1 MLNLHQKRNKL
12 FQLFTKRMTWLLL
25 LFGVV
30 LIAPV
35 SAQNPLVNQTIEK
48 AKVLRNEKK
57 FGEAARLLSDFEK
70 KYPGNLW
77 IEQLYAQTL
86 FWLKDY
92 RTADL
97 VYRRAIGY
105 HPANPDL
112 RYGYAEMLFAENK
125 LDEAVQQL
133 QVYVDL
139 KPQDAAGQA
148 FLGKVFY
155 YLQQFRKAEKHLA
168 LAVGQNPSDKETES
182 LYREVYRIVSP
193 QLSFAAVY
201 MNDDQPLQS
210 FGTQVKFQW
219 FVSNALDL
227 DVSGTGFRY
236 FDISDPGIISKIE
249 AGNRFHFAKAHLTF
263 RLAGAWFYADALQT
277 QDWGGSVE
285 LEKKLGKVVRVS
297 LEAGRTNYTY
307 TVASVENNL
316 LMVNQYA
323 LHLAVGKSNGWNGEA
338 GGRYQFFPDDN
349 YVSAFYGW
357 FLSRPVKLSGFRLA
371 FGYAFNYMDSK
382 EDRFEPK
389 PGNRFQGAAGN
400 VEGVY
405 VPYYTPHNQYANS
418 LLANFNYRFS
428 SYAALYGH
436 ASVGVYSQTY
446 APGYTLSNT
455 GNYEKTFSY
464 QSYTPLD
471 LGLRFQ
477 ADISRKAK
485 FSLDYTFLQ
494 TYYYSS
500 HNVRLAFSY
509 YF

>member
-1 MLNLHQKRNKL
+1 MLNHQKRNKL
-12 FQLFTKRMTWLLL
+12 FRLFTKKKIWFLL
-25 LFGVV
+25 LFAVV
-30 LIAPV
+30 LIVPV
-35 SAQNPLVNQTIEK
+35 SAQNPLVNQTIKK
-48 AKVLRNEKK
+48 AKMLRNEKK
-57 FGEAARLLSDFEK
+57 FGEAARLLGDFEK

-105 HPANPDL
+105 HPENPDL

-125 LDEAVQQL
+125 LDEAARQL
-133 QVYVDL
+133 QVYVGL
-139 KPQDAAGQA
+139 KPDDAAGQA
-148 FLGKVFY
+148 FLGKIFY
-155 YLQQFRKAEKHLA
+155 YELQFKKAEKHLA
-168 LAVGQNPSDKETES
+168 LAVGLNPSDKKTEI
-182 LYREVYRIVSP
+182 LYREVFRIVRP
-193 QLSFAAVY
+193 QLLFTAGY
-201 MNDDQPLQS
+201 MNDDQPMQS
-210 FGTQVKFQW
+210 LGSGLKFQW
-219 FVSNALDL
+219 FVSNALDF
-227 DVSGTGFRY
+227 DVSGNAFRY
-236 FDISDPGIISKIE
+236 FGIADPGMISEAE
-249 AGNRFHFAKAHLTF
+249 AGNRFHFRKAHLSV
-263 RLAGAWFYADALQT
+263 RLSGAWFYAESTRAQE
-277 QDWGGSVE
+277 WGGGVE
-285 LEKKLGKVVRVS
+285 LEKQLGKLVRLN
-297 LEAGRTNYTY
+297 LEARRSHYTY
-307 TVASVENNL
+307 TISSVENNL
-316 LMVNQYA
+316 LMMNQYA
-323 LHLAVGKSNGWNGEA
+323 LDVSVGQSDNWNGQA

-349 YVSAFYGW
+349 YVNAFYAW

-418 LLANFNYRFS
+418 LLANFSYRFS

-485 FSLDYTFLQ
+485 FSMDYTFLQ